1 MGKQKI
7 SNRSVIKSFMTLTI
21 FLSAA
26 LYMAY
31 CSVCPAYAVTVTAK
45 AGEPKSIIEGMKVR
59 QVGSSQVMLELR
71 GTSISLPVQG
81 PTTGS
86 AITLIWRDIRFPRNT
101 DRQDWWDEY
110 GWDVLRL
117 KDKESEEWY
126 QDYEY
131 NLVQRIAWY
140 QTTSRGLR

>member
-1 MGKQKI
+1 
-7 SNRSVIKSFMTLTI
+7 
-21 FLSAA
+21 
-26 LYMAY
+26 MAY

-101 DRQDWWDEY
+101 VSP
-110 GWDVLRL
+110 GT
-117 KDKESEEWY
+117 
-126 QDYEY
+126 
-131 NLVQRIAWY
+131 
-140 QTTSRGLR
+140 QTGRTGGTNTDGTCWG

>member
-1 MGKQKI
+1 
-7 SNRSVIKSFMTLTI
+7 
-21 FLSAA
+21 
-26 LYMAY
+26 
-31 CSVCPAYAVTVTAK
+31 
-45 AGEPKSIIEGMKVR
+45 
-59 QVGSSQVMLELR
+59 MLELR

-110 GWDVLRL
+110 GWDVLGL

-131 NLVQRIAWY
+131 NLSRGSAWY